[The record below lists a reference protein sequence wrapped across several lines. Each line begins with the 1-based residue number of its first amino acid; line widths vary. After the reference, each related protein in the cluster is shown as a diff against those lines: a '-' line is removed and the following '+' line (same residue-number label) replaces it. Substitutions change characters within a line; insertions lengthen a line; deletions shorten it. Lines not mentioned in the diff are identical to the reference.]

1 MVVKS
6 DAARNN
12 RGAEG
17 MSSQFELDLL
27 ETTVT
32 RNQRT
37 TLNQPRSPSS
47 KPALIRSWQN
57 IACSRPPRMTR
68 RFCSNLIHGK
78 ELEKVVM
85 LNTTS
90 ACCHGGE

>member
-1 MVVKS
+1 
-6 DAARNN
+6 
-12 RGAEG
+12 
-17 MSSQFELDLL
+17 
-27 ETTVT
+27 
-32 RNQRT
+32 
-37 TLNQPRSPSS
+37 
-47 KPALIRSWQN
+47 
-57 IACSRPPRMTR
+57 MTR